1 MELARLLH
9 MKTLNLALQGGGSH
23 GAFTWGVLDALLEDG
38 SLRFPSISG
47 TSAGAVNAV
56 GLASGWAVALRSGG
70 SPTEGAR
77 QALRSIWDEVV
88 ALGAY
93 GSLQRDLVRALFGV
107 ALPLAMQPHAPLAFN
122 PLRALLEQRVSFEA
136 LHDAAAPRVHVG
148 ATHVGTGKAV
158 VFSGAALTLDAVLA
172 SACLPQVF
180 PPVTVDGEMYWDGG
194 YSVNPPLAPFL
205 HMPSGGDVLLVQ
217 INPVSQAA
225 TPSTPAEI
233 QERANELSF
242 NAGLLSQVRAVAHV
256 NQLVDLGLL
265 PGERRLRLHR
275 IDGGEQ
281 LQRFP
286 QSTRAT
292 ADPGLVRE
300 LFALGRE
307 AATQWLR
314 VHASAIGQRDTLP
327 YGEYA
332 DDTWLQ
338 FRQSAPAGSWR
349 RRIAAMLH
357 ALRQRTQGMR
367 I

>member
-1 MELARLLH
+1 

-38 SLRFPSISG
+38 GLHFPSISG

-56 GLASGWAVALRSGG
+56 GLASGWAAALRSGG
-70 SPTEGAR
+70 SPAEGAR

-93 GSLQRDLVRALFGV
+93 GSLQRELVRVFFGA
-107 ALPLAMQPHAPLAFN
+107 ALPLAVQPLAFN
-122 PLRALLEQRVSFEA
+122 PLRSLLERHVAFEV
-136 LHDAAAPRVHVG
+136 LQDAAAPRVHVG
-148 ATHVGTGKAV
+148 ATHVRTGKAV
-158 VFSGAALTLDAVLA
+158 VFSGASLTIDAVLA

-180 PPVTVDGEMYWDGG
+180 PPVTIGDEMYWDGG
-194 YSVNPPLAPFL
+194 YSVNPPLTPFL
-205 HMPSGGDVLLVQ
+205 HAPSGGDVLLVQ
-217 INPVSQAA
+217 INPVLQTAS
-225 TPSTPAEI
+225 PSTPAEI

-265 PGERRLRLHR
+265 PGDRRLRLHR

-292 ADPGLVRE
+292 ADPRLVRE

-307 AATQWLR
+307 AAAQWLR
-314 VHASAIGQRDTLP
+314 VHASAIGQHDTLP

-338 FRQSAPAGSWR
+338 FRRGAPAGSWR
-349 RRIAAMLH
+349 HRIAAMLR
-357 ALRQRTQGMR
+357 ALRQRAEGGR
-367 I
+367 A